1 MRPWGSIKLDI
12 YGGSHEKRMGLTM
25 ELPKGL
31 RLDGEIISRD
41 IERRRGG
48 SKKGVT
54 SRTEADVPICISG
67 VRGGVTTGDTLR
79 VEFENSDARPEDYEK
94 ISAMPRPSHC
104 DYPAYIKYGSI
115 PPGGGMFSGRMTLP
129 LVFAGAVARQL
140 LMQRGMTAGG
150 HYYDIGGAW
159 DAPFHPLQVDR
170 HTLDRLRKSDF
181 PVLDV
186 SARRAMEDR
195 IGEAAERGDSVGG
208 SVELCA
214 LGLPV
219 GTGGPLWEGLESSIA
234 SIMYAVPGVKG
245 VEFGA
250 GFRMADMH
258 GSDANDGIR
267 IKDGKIAFE
276 SNNSGGINGG
286 ITNGMPIL
294 FQCAV
299 KPTPSIA
306 REQQTVNFIKNKNTP
321 INIKGRHDP
330 AIIRRI
336 CPVIDSVTAIVLCDL
351 LAQRF
356 GTDSLVKG
364 VPSCFTD

>member
-41 IERRRGG
+41 IERRRGV

-54 SRTEADVPICISG
+54 SRTEADVPIYISG

-79 VEFENSDARPEDYEK
+79 VEFENSDFRPKDYAD
-94 ISAMPRPSHC
+94 ISSLPRPSHC
-104 DYPAYIKYGSI
+104 DYPAYIKYGGI
-115 PPGGGMFSGRMTLP
+115 PSGGGIFSGRMTLP

-159 DAPFHPLQVDR
+159 DSPFDPLQVDR
-170 HTLDRLRKSDF
+170 HTLDRLRGSDF

-186 SARRAMEDR
+186 SVRRAMEDR

-234 SIMYAVPGVKG
+234 SIIYAVPGVKG

-286 ITNGMPIL
+286 MANGAPVL
-294 FQCAV
+294 LRVAFR
-299 KPTPSIA
+299 PTPSIT
-306 REQQTVNFIKNKNTP
+306 QPQHTVNLRELQNARITVG
-321 INIKGRHDP
+321 GRHDSCI
-330 AIIRRI
+330 ALRGL
-336 CPVIDSVTAIVLCDL
+336 AAAEAALCL
-351 LAQRF
+351 GILNCME
-356 GTDSLVKG
+356 GL
-364 VPSCFTD
+364 